1 MVEQLFERTFGRSPQ
16 ARAYAP
22 GRIEFI
28 GNHTDYN
35 GGCALGA
42 AVDRGISV
50 AIAARNDR
58 ECHFVSEAMN
68 QEVVAAL
75 DHITPLANSFAWANY
90 PLGVIHVLREEGFS
104 VGQGIDLAVASS
116 LPAGAGMSSSAAFEL
131 ATAYGLA
138 VLNGFE
144 VDRKKMVQVCRR
156 AENEFVGM
164 PCGILDQGTSAFGAP
179 DHLVHV
185 DCLTETFTQVP
196 MPGSCHLWIFNSN
209 KKHSLVDSKYSERHR
224 ECSEAF
230 EILRHAEP
238 EAACLAHVSP
248 STVRA
253 QQRELGETGFKRA
266 LHVTEENLRVKE
278 AVEALKSGRLEIVG
292 ALLTASHQSSK
303 TLFEN
308 SCAELDYLVELLT
321 DLPGVYGARLTG
333 GGFGGAVMALTDT
346 TFEDLEGPAKIASC
360 YTEKFG
366 IEPTIFHTRTGKGA
380 GQLVD

>member
-1 MVEQLFERTFGRSPQ
+1 MVEQLFERTFGRSPE

-42 AVDRGISV
+42 AVDRGITV
-50 AIAARNDR
+50 AIATRSDG
-58 ECHFVSEAMN
+58 ECHFVSESMTG
-68 QEVVAAL
+68 EVVAAL
-75 DHITPLANSFAWANY
+75 DNVTPLANPFAWVNY
-90 PLGVIHVLREEGFS
+90 PLGVIHVMRQEGLP
-104 VGQGIDLAVASS
+104 VERGMDLAVASS

-138 VLNGFE
+138 ALNGFD

-185 DCLTETFTQVP
+185 DCLTETFTRVP
-196 MPGSCHLWIFNSN
+196 MPTSCHLWIFNSN

-230 EILRHAEP
+230 ETLRRAEP
-238 EAACLAHVSP
+238 KAACLAHVSP

-253 QQRELGETGFKRA
+253 QQRELGEVRFKRA
-266 LHVTEENLRVKE
+266 LHITEENVRVKE
-278 AVEALKSGRLEIVG
+278 AVEALTNGRLKVLG
-292 ALLTASHQSSK
+292 ALLTASHQSSR

-308 SCAELDYLVELLT
+308 SCAELDYLVERLT

-333 GGFGGAVMALTDT
+333 GGFGGAVMAL
-346 TFEDLEGPAKIASC
+346 
-360 YTEKFG
+360 
-366 IEPTIFHTRTGKGA
+366 
-380 GQLVD
+380 